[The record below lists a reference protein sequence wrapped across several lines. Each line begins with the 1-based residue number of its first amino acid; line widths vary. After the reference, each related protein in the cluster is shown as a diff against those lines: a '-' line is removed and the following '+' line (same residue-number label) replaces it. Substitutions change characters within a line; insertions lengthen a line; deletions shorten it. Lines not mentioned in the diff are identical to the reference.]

1 MKKLLSIFSSL
12 LLLLVYLPTNTK
24 ADERI
29 SYPNEVNVSVYLA
42 ASVSVSI
49 NGNYQL
55 NNRDTGEITPITR
68 GTSITAKKDNGNVS
82 VSFDGQ
88 TFSSVKGFDLQELA
102 ADSLSLVRVSNGTT
116 YRGSLYLKPNGSSIE
131 VINILAMEDYLK
143 GVVPS
148 EMPASWS
155 KEALKA
161 QAIAARSYA
170 ANTMM
175 LTSTASSQV
184 YRGYSGEDAR
194 TNIAIQETEG
204 LLIKY
209 NGKPIQAFFFST
221 SGGRTANVGDVWNS
235 NQSNFPYLVSVDDPY
250 ESSPYSNWS
259 ETFTSETLLKSF
271 GFTDLTAQIYD
282 VSLSK
287 KGANGE
293 VSGVTLKTS
302 SGDKTITGNEAVIR
316 KLFPMASSNLYNQLY
331 SNWFDLQINGA
342 ASLHDL
348 SVQTSSGTTSV
359 GDLKGQKVQT
369 SSGEIT
375 LTDSNVSIQT
385 SNGVLQNEG
394 TGITSVTLNGK
405 GWGHRIGMS
414 QYGAKGFAERGWTAE
429 QILTHYFQ
437 GTIISK

>member
-55 NNRDTGEITPITR
+55 NNRDTGEITPIPR

>member
-12 LLLLVYLPTNTK
+12 LLLLVYLPTITK
-24 ADERI
+24 AEERVP
-29 SYPNEVNVSVYLA
+29 YLNEVNVSVYLA

-55 NNRDTGEITPITR
+55 NNRDTGEITPIPR
-68 GTSITAKKDNGNVS
+68 GTSITTKKDNGNVS
-82 VSFDGQ
+82 VSFDGL

-102 ADSLSLVRVSNGTT
+102 ADNLSLVRLNNGTT
-116 YRGSLYLKPNGSSIE
+116 YRGSLYLKPNGNSIE

-194 TNIAIQETEG
+194 TNTAIHETEG
-204 LLIKY
+204 LLIKH

-235 NQSNFPYLVSVDDPY
+235 IQSNFPYLVSVDDPY
-250 ESSPYSNWS
+250 ESSPYRNWS

-282 VSLSK
+282 VTLSK
-287 KGANGE
+287 TGANGE
-293 VSGVTLKTS
+293 VRGVTLKTS
-302 SGDKTITGNEAVIR
+302 AGDKTITGNEAVIR

-331 SNWFDLQINGA
+331 SNWFDLQVNGA

-369 SSGEIT
+369 SNGEIT
-375 LTDSNVSIQT
+375 LTDSSVSIQT
-385 SNGVLQNEG
+385 SNGLLKNEG